1 VRVFV
6 KEGDVGYGEERGS
19 ASLFDRIKNA
29 GCMPVIELRFST
41 TQILGDLKLY

>member
-19 ASLFDRIKNA
+19 ASLFDRIKKCRMHASDRAEIFNYSNF
-29 GCMPVIELRFST
+29 R
-41 TQILGDLKLY
+41 